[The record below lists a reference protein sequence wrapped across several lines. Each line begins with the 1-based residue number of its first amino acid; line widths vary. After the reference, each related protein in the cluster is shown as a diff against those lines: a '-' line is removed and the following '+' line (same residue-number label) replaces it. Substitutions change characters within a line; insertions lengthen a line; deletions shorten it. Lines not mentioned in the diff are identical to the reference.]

1 MINPPPTTP
10 PVTLRE
16 GPAPLGR
23 IDFGALPEV
32 PEGRPWA
39 AEWWLALG
47 HLRAGGSER
56 FLSLVTMIS
65 IVGVLVGVALLD
77 TVLSVMNG
85 FEIDLRDKILGANA
99 HVVVMRYG
107 GEMPEDPAVLEQIDA
122 VPGVQS
128 ASPFTYAE
136 VMIRSRYGSSG
147 VIFKGIDPDRTG
159 AVTEVRQQLRTG
171 PGGPLETDEAR
182 QALFGAMKE
191 PFPDPFAEGEPL
203 PGILLGDELMADI
216 QVLPGDVV
224 QIVDPIGK
232 GVGPLGAPVPSFKSF
247 RVAGTFHSG
256 MYEYDT
262 KWVYVTIPA
271 AQEFFRRD
279 GVTGVEVRVDDV
291 DAAKEIGQAI
301 EQKLGYPYY
310 ARHWKSLNQALF
322 EALALEKV
330 VMSLI
335 LGMIIVVAGLLIV
348 SNLYTLV
355 LTKRREVAI
364 LKAMGAS
371 SESVMRVFVLVGA
384 VIGLIGTVVGTLLG
398 LALSYGLDQYEYP
411 LETDVYFVSSLPV
424 VVQPQDFV
432 VTALVALL
440 MCLLSTIYPAL
451 RAAWL
456 DPVEGLRYE

>member
-1 MINPPPTTP
+1 MSVAPREPEPPN
-10 PVTLRE
+10 
-16 GPAPLGR
+16 APLGR
-23 IDFGALPEV
+23 VDFAALPEV
-32 PEGRPWA
+32 SAGRPWG
-39 AEWWLALG
+39 AEWWLAMG
-47 HLRAGGSER
+47 HLRAGGNER

-65 IVGVLVGVALLD
+65 ILGVLVGVALLD

-85 FEIDLRDKILGANA
+85 FELDLRDKILGANA

-107 GEMPEDPAVLEQIDA
+107 GELPDDPAIFSAITEVD
-122 VPGVQS
+122 GVES
-128 ASPFTYAE
+128 AAPFTYAE

-147 VIFKGIDPDRTG
+147 VVFKGIDPDRTG

-171 PGGPLETDEAR
+171 PSGPLDDDPSR
-182 QALFGAMKE
+182 VALFEAMKGT
-191 PFPDPFAEGEPL
+191 FPDPFGDGEPL
-203 PGILLGDELMADI
+203 PGILIGDELLANL

-224 QIVDPIGK
+224 QIIDPIGK
-232 GVGPLGAPVPSFKSF
+232 GVGPLGAPMPSFKSF

-271 AQEFFRRD
+271 WQELFHRE

-291 DAAKEIGQAI
+291 DDAKAI
-301 EQKLGYPYY
+301 ALAIQERLGHPYY

-335 LGMIIVVAGLLIV
+335 LGMIIMVAGLLIV

-371 SESVMRVFVLVGA
+371 SASIMRVFVLVGA
-384 VIGLIGTVVGTLLG
+384 VIGLVGTLVGTALG
-398 LALSYGLDQYEYP
+398 FALSVGLDHYEYP

-424 VVQPQDFV
+424 VIQWQDFV
-432 VTALVALL
+432 VTAIVAFLT
-440 MCLLSTIYPAL
+440 CLLSTIYPAL